1 MSLIFRKIER
11 KNMKDPE
18 GPKLWYPVLRTI
30 TVVTEKELAKLLAD
44 ETTLNPKEAEMAI
57 FQLQKV
63 LLRVMLDAKSIQLG
77 ELGNLYLTLHT
88 EGSETKEEVT
98 SDKIKKVNIR
108 FRPSASVR
116 EALQKA
122 HFIFIET
129 LNE

>member
-11 KNMKDPE
+11 INMKDPE

-57 FQLQKV
+57 YQLQKV

-77 ELGNLYLTLHT
+77 ELGNFYLTLHT
-88 EGSETKEEVT
+88 ESSETKEEVT
-98 SDKIKKVNIR
+98 ADKIKKINIR
-108 FRPSASVR
+108 FRPTAFVR

-122 HFIFIET
+122 NFIFIET